1 MTGADCMRAGKR
13 GAKSPNRMR
22 GFAHPEVL
30 RQHEPLRR
38 TSIISEERH
47 HKFQARET
55 VMTPDL
61 RLVPGG
67 KSVCIRVDFNVP
79 LAGGSVAHD
88 TPNTAAIPT
97 IEYATAKGAKVI
109 L

>member
-30 RQHEPLRR
+30 WQHEPLRR

-47 HKFQARET
+47 QKFKDRET

-61 RLVPGG
+61 RLIPGVQRRERIQWRSCQ
-67 KSVCIRVDFNVP
+67 SVTSTW
-79 LAGGSVAHD
+79 AGRESSSAWIS
-88 TPNTAAIPT
+88 TCRSKAA
-97 IEYATAKGAKVI
+97 G
-109 L
+109 